1 MVPFPE
7 DEVEGEEFRWE
18 STTLPPEVRL
28 RHIVAA
34 TDLGAGGSLAV
45 TAALD
50 LARRSGAKLSILSV
64 VEMAQIADPRFASE
78 PAGAA
83 WLDMR
88 QEEVRRSI
96 DRTLET
102 LGAGSTLVHV
112 GAGDPPAIV
121 ASFVGKFRSSLVVVG
136 AHRLSSFERVLAG
149 STGERIVQF
158 AGCPVMVATGQGSG
172 PFERILV
179 AVDLSP
185 NSPCILEYGN
195 QLARI
200 DGAEVRIVFS
210 EESSTAFRRALTS
223 RGYRG
228 SWRETDRLRFEEMVR
243 SSSLGGR
250 AEHVVLEGPAGRAVL
265 KESQRWEASLIVLG
279 ARTHRYLSRSR
290 MGRTCRSVLRHGDR
304 SIVVVP

>member
-1 MVPFPE
+1 MVFPE
-7 DEVEGEEFRWE
+7 EEVEGGEFRWE
-18 STTLPPEVRL
+18 PTTLPPEIRL

-34 TDLGAGGSLAV
+34 TDLGAGGNLAV

-64 VEMAQIADPRFASE
+64 VEVAQNANPRLASE
-78 PAGAA
+78 PAGAG

-96 DRTLET
+96 HRTLET
-102 LGAGSTLVHV
+102 LGTPSTLVHV

-121 ASFVGKFRSSLVVVG
+121 ASFVGKFPSSLVVVG

-149 STGERIVQF
+149 STGERIVQH
-158 AGCPVMVATGQGSG
+158 AGCPVMVATGQRHG
-172 PFERILV
+172 PFKRILV

-185 NSPCILEYGN
+185 SSPYILEYGS

-200 DGAEVRIVFS
+200 DDAETRVVFS
-210 EESSTAFRRALTS
+210 EEPSVALRRALVLP
-223 RGYRG
+223 GYRG
-228 SWRETDRLRFEEMVR
+228 SRRGMDRLRFEEMVR
-243 SSSLGGR
+243 SSSFSEGV
-250 AEHVVLEGPAGRAVL
+250 EHVVLEGPAGRAIL
-265 KESQRWEASLIVLG
+265 KEAQRWGASLIVLG